1 MLKKEKNLEN
11 IASHMLKMFTRLSQI
26 ILTTWNINKIKLRKD
41 HLSSKVLGDN
51 NLEEK
56 KTFLRNS
63 DTLPETLCR

>member
-1 MLKKEKNLEN
+1 M
-11 IASHMLKMFTRLSQI
+11 
-26 ILTTWNINKIKLRKD
+26 KLRKD